1 MSEPLDL
8 DAIEAL
14 ANAATPGPWEASVL
28 GSEGYAV
35 TGPQGSIPGRHRL
48 RAPRVARCG
57 HEAWDTD
64 KANAEHI
71 AGMDPATTLALVAEV
86 RALRA
91 KVADLSGRTISRQSA
106 AWRDK
111 ERARRAAQEALR
123 PTCTHEGTGR
133 DGTPGVLG
141 GTWRTYCR
149 ACGALLD
156 DTLWDR
162 P

>member
-64 KANAEHI
+64 KANAAHI

-91 KVADLSGRTISRQSA
+91 KVEAIEALFSGGPDTSCRTVWRASSLPWAEPIECVDVPMYDLRAALSGERTS
-106 AWRDK
+106 
-111 ERARRAAQEALR
+111 
-123 PTCTHEGTGR
+123 
-133 DGTPGVLG
+133 
-141 GTWRTYCR
+141 
-149 ACGALLD
+149 
-156 DTLWDR
+156 
-162 P
+162 